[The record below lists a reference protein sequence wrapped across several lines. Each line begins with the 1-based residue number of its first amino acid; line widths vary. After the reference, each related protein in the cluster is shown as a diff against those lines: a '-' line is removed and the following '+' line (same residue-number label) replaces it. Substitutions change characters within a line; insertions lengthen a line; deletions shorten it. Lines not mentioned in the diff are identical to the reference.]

1 MTDINVIKQ
10 GLAKYLDT
18 ELMPLIPASDKGKKF
33 VTGVILSLAINKF
46 DSLAASLG
54 QKYMLT
60 DLGIVTA
67 NGIDLETLKD
77 VVLSNVPA
85 EGLTLNIAMLGEMTI
100 RKEDITKLYGIIK
113 SFDKEVI

>member
-1 MTDINVIKQ
+1 MQ
-10 GLAKYLDT
+10 KYLDT

-33 VTGVILSLAINKF
+33 ATGVILSLAINKF

-85 EGLTLNIAMLGEMTI
+85 EGLTLNIAMLRRNDYPQRRYKQALRHNQKVLT
-100 RKEDITKLYGIIK
+100 RR
-113 SFDKEVI
+113 